1 MAALTTAGK
10 VDDALPA
17 VQGLDMHDTEMDDI
31 AKKAITTFTDLVS
44 LGNNVPDMHAGKI
57 FEVAGQMLK
66 TALDAKNA
74 KADKKLRMI
83 ELQLKKIRLEQIDIE
98 MGNTPI
104 TQSSGSEFDRN
115 ELLRH
120 IVKVQTDQNI

>member
-17 VQGLDMHDTEMDDI
+17 VQGLDVHDAEMDDI

-66 TALDAKNA
+66 CPVPSSLSASR
-74 KADKKLRMI
+74 KKRAA
-83 ELQLKKIRLEQIDIE
+83 
-98 MGNTPI
+98 
-104 TQSSGSEFDRN
+104 SSMAG
-115 ELLRH
+115 
-120 IVKVQTDQNI
+120 